1 LAPGYKTPLLLFH
14 KGGLSYEEIARSMNV
29 PLSIVKNR
37 IYRARKMLKE
47 KMMSYY
53 GEE

>member
-1 LAPGYKTPLLLFH
+1 
-14 KGGLSYEEIARSMNV
+14 SMGV

-47 KMMSYY
+47 KMVEYY
-53 GEE
+53 GEG

>member
-1 LAPGYKTPLLLFH
+1 
-14 KGGLSYEEIARSMNV
+14 MNV

-47 KMMSYY
+47 KMAEYY
-53 GEE
+53 KEA